1 MSCTNF
7 KVHLIKRMYSLVVKR
22 QSKASYRGLLD
33 LLAVHFK
40 GRENKDIVNTWC
52 NIPRTAFSW
61 KNQSDTNGF
70 FHPTF
75 SRADITSATFLYQT
89 SPVYPKHFFFQWSN
103 CIFTGQWK
111 CSQVR
116 SVQKRFLATYRR
128 KKGKS
133 YHEYSQESKPEWMH
147 INYQRSFWS
156 LLCRY
161 TGLIRIAFW
170 LLEHKSVINST
181 ITIIY

>member
-7 KVHLIKRMYSLVVKR
+7 KAHLIKRMYSLVVKR

-75 SRADITSATFLYQT
+75 SRADITSVTFLYQT
-89 SPVYPKHFFFQWSN
+89 SPVYPKHFFSN
-103 CIFTGQWK
+103 DLTAYSLDTESALTSGQ
-111 CSQVR
+111 
-116 SVQKRFLATYRR
+116 YRR
-128 KKGKS
+128 GCQRLTKEKRAIMNIHKKANQN
-133 YHEYSQESKPEWMH
+133 EC
-147 INYQRSFWS
+147 I
-156 LLCRY
+156 
-161 TGLIRIAFW
+161 
-170 LLEHKSVINST
+170 ST
-181 ITIIY
+181 IKGAFEVCSADTLG

>member
-7 KVHLIKRMYSLVVKR
+7 KAPLIQRMYSLVISW
-22 QSKASYRGLLD
+22 QYISKEGKTKILQTLD
-33 LLAVHFK
+33 VIYQEQHFHGK
-40 GRENKDIVNTWC
+40 FRVIPMDSFTQRFHVSTSNRSHFYARPVLYIQNT
-52 NIPRTAFSW
+52 
-61 KNQSDTNGF
+61 
-70 FHPTF
+70 
-75 SRADITSATFLYQT
+75 
-89 SPVYPKHFFFQWSN
+89 FFFQWPN
-103 CIFTGQWK
+103 CIFTGHWK

-116 SVQKRFLATYRR
+116 SVQKRLSATYRR

-161 TGLIRIAFW
+161 TGLITIEFW
-170 LLEHKSVINST
+170 LLEHKRVINST